1 MSELGLLLVGLG
13 AVLVVVEA
21 HVPSH
26 GVIGSGAVVAIA
38 AGLALALAGTG
49 VAVALAVAIGLIAAL
64 AGGTYLAFTLRK
76 VLIARHRAV
85 RSGGE
90 GLIGRIGVLRAEP
103 APLGQV
109 FVDGAL
115 WRCRVWGLDEEPRA
129 VAPGDS
135 VVVERVDGL
144 TLTVR
149 PAEEWELLP

>member
-1 MSELGLLLVGLG
+1 MSELGLLLVVLG
-13 AVLVVVEA
+13 AALVVVEA

-26 GVIGSGAVVAIA
+26 GVIGSGAVAAISV
-38 AGLALALAGTG
+38 GLALALAGTG
-49 VAVALAVAIGLIAAL
+49 VAAALAVAVALVAAL

-76 VLIARHRAV
+76 VMVARHRAV

-90 GLIGRIGVLRAEP
+90 GLIGRIGVVRAKP

-115 WRCRVWGLDEEPRA
+115 WRCRLWGLEEPRE
-129 VAPGDS
+129 VGPGDA
-135 VVVERVDGL
+135 VVIERVDGL

-149 PAEEWELLP
+149 PAEEWELVP

>member
-1 MSELGLLLVGLG
+1 MSELGLLLVVLG
-13 AVLVVVEA
+13 AALVVVEA

-26 GVIGSGAVVAIA
+26 GVIGSGAVAAISV
-38 AGLALALAGTG
+38 GLALALAGTG
-49 VAVALAVAIGLIAAL
+49 VAAALAVAVALVAAL

-76 VLIARHRAV
+76 VMVARHRAV

-90 GLIGRIGVLRAEP
+90 GLIGRIGVVRAKP

-115 WRCRVWGLDEEPRA
+115 WRCRLWGLEEPQE
-129 VAPGDS
+129 VGPGDA
-135 VVVERVDGL
+135 VVIERVDGL

-149 PAEEWELLP
+149 PAEEWELVP

>member
-1 MSELGLLLVGLG
+1 MSELGLLLVLVG
-13 AVLVVVEA
+13 AALVVVEA

-26 GVIGSGAVVAIA
+26 GVIGSGAIAAIA
-38 AGLALALAGTG
+38 VGLALTLAGTG
-49 VAVALAVAIGLIAAL
+49 VAAALAVAVGLVAAVIGAAAL
-64 AGGTYLAFTLRK
+64 WQMVRK
-76 VLIARHRAV
+76 VMVARHRAV

-90 GLIGRIGVLRAEP
+90 GLIGCIGVVRAKP

-115 WRCRVWGLDEEPRA
+115 WRCRLWGLEEPREIG
-129 VAPGDS
+129 PGDA

-149 PAEEWELLP
+149 PAEEWELVP

>member
-1 MSELGLLLVGLG
+1 MSELGLLLVVLG
-13 AVLVVVEA
+13 AALVVVEA

-49 VAVALAVAIGLIAAL
+49 VAAALAVAIGLLAAL

-76 VLIARHRAV
+76 VMIARHRAI

-90 GLIGRIGVLRAEP
+90 GLIGRIGVLRAKP

-115 WRCRVWGLDEEPRA
+115 WRCRLWVDEAEDA
-129 VAPGDS
+129 QLTEGSA
-135 VVVERVDGL
+135 VVVEAIDGL

-149 PAEEWELLP
+149 PAEEWEVV

>member
-1 MSELGLLLVGLG
+1 MSELGLLLVVLG
-13 AVLVVVEA
+13 TVLVVVEA

-26 GVIGSGAVVAIA
+26 GVIGSGAVAAIA
-38 AGLALALAGTG
+38 VGLALALAGTG
-49 VAVALAVAIGLIAAL
+49 VAAALAVAVGLVAAL

-76 VLIARHRAV
+76 VLVARHRAI

-90 GLIGRIGVLRAEP
+90 GLVGRVGVVRAKP

-115 WRCRVWGLDEEPRA
+115 WRCRLWGLEEPREIG
-129 VAPGDS
+129 PGDA

-149 PAEEWELLP
+149 PAEEWELVP